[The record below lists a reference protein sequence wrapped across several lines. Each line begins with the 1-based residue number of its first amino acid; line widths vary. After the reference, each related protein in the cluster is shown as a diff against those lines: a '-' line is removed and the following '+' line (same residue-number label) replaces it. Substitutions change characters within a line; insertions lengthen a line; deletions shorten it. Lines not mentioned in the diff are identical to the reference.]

1 MKELL
6 SEVRIGFDGLAPDT
20 EAPNGLAA
28 APSGRADG
36 DSSRT
41 ETVRRTATTGPRRW
55 CPRNGDRP
63 RLIAWSVVGAGCLM
77 TAQRLNPDNSRLF
90 GGPSDPVEWVSL
102 LCGIAGVWLVP
113 GIWLSA
119 LFVRVGAGLPAWLG
133 TRIATT
139 LIWYALLGPVIHH
152 LGQGAQVTSRG
163 LLIATVAATAA
174 VSLGVALGLS
184 PRPANRWLRIILP
197 AAAGAVCTQ
206 AAIAIAMRVWTVDM
220 NYEHI
225 QRLDWLIVLV
235 CAGLVT
241 SGTLIRVSLPPRGF
255 PRKSL
260 SALICLA
267 VIALTVAAM
276 QFANS
281 RWSPQQRMP
290 SAFGIEQVLTPVGAD
305 VAFVL
310 TAIGPDGPR
319 FIQQA
324 EFVASDANGRT
335 IPVRTRIVGGDGV
348 SGQAVLLVTLP
359 ADGRKDLCELGR
371 SAKVTLRERISGAR
385 VQAIVPARWCDR

>member
-6 SEVRIGFDGLAPDT
+6 SEVRIGFDGVALDS
-20 EAPNGLAA
+20 EVPNGLAV
-28 APSGRADG
+28 APSDRADG

-41 ETVRRTATTGPRRW
+41 ATVRRAATTVPARRR
-55 CPRNGDRP
+55 PQSGDRL

-77 TAQRLNPDNSRLF
+77 AAHRLSPNNSRLF

-102 LCGIAGVWLVP
+102 LCGIVGVWLVP

-139 LIWYALLGPVIHH
+139 LIWYALLGPVLHH

-184 PRPANRWLRIILP
+184 PWPANRWLRFVVP
-197 AAAGAVCTQ
+197 ATVGAVCAQ

-220 NYEHI
+220 NYAHI

-241 SGTLIRVSLPPRGF
+241 SATLIRVSLPPRVC
-255 PRKSL
+255 PRKAL
-260 SALICLA
+260 SALIVLS
-267 VIALTVAAM
+267 VIALTVAAV
-276 QFANS
+276 QLANN

-324 EFVASDANGRT
+324 EFVASDADGRT
-335 IPVRTRIVGGDGV
+335 IPVRTRIVGADGV

-359 ADGRKDLCELGR
+359 ADNRKALCEPGR
-371 SAKVTLRERISGAR
+371 SAKVTLRERISGTR
-385 VQAIVPARWCDR
+385 IQAAVPARWCGR

>member
-6 SEVRIGFDGLAPDT
+6 SDVRIGFDDVALDS
-20 EAPNGLAA
+20 EVPNGLAVA
-28 APSGRADG
+28 TADRADG
-36 DSSRT
+36 DSSPT
-41 ETVRRTATTGPRRW
+41 PTVRRAATTGPRRR
-55 CPRNGDRP
+55 CPRSGDRL

-77 TAQRLNPDNSRLF
+77 AAHRLKPDNGRLF

-119 LFVRVGAGLPAWLG
+119 LFVRIGAGLPAWLG

-139 LIWYALLGPVIHH
+139 LIWYALLGPILHH
-152 LGQGAQVTSRG
+152 LGEGAQVTSRG

-184 PRPANRWLRIILP
+184 PWSANRWLRFVVP
-197 AAAGAVCTQ
+197 ATVGAVCAQ

-225 QRLDWLIVLV
+225 QRLDWLILLV
-235 CAGLVT
+235 GAGLVT
-241 SGTLIRVSLPPRGF
+241 GGTLLRVSLPRILF
-255 PRKSL
+255 TRKAL
-260 SALICLA
+260 SVLTFLA
-267 VIALTVAAM
+267 VIALTVGAV
-276 QFANS
+276 QLANS

-335 IPVRTRIVGGDGV
+335 IPVRTRIVGADGV

-359 ADGRKDLCELGR
+359 ADERKALCEPGR
-371 SAKVTLRERISGAR
+371 SAKVTLRERISGTR
-385 VQAIVPARWCDR
+385 IQAVVPARWCGR